1 MSAGS
6 TLATTE
12 LTIALSTCLVV
23 TNTVSA
29 HAATLDPVAAASVS
43 VAPETAAPEASDAE
57 TTAVPIIAIV
67 MAAIA
72 VGGSY
77 YGMGTAAG
85 EKAYY
90 AGLRNPEYQNVKWQV
105 RAAAVG
111 ALGVIGGPVFMTGF
125 ENKFY
130 SMI

>member
-1 MSAGS
+1 M
-6 TLATTE
+6 
-12 LTIALSTCLVV
+12 
-23 TNTVSA
+23 
-29 HAATLDPVAAASVS
+29 
-43 VAPETAAPEASDAE
+43 APETAAPEANDAE
-57 TTAVPIIAIV
+57 TAAVPIIAIV

-90 AGLRNPEYQNVKWQV
+90 AGLRNQEYQNVKWKV
-105 RAAAVG
+105 RTAAMG
-111 ALGVIGGPVFMTGF
+111 ALGVVGGPIFMTGF
-125 ENKFY
+125 ENNFY